1 MKEALKIVCL
11 FAVLLMAI
19 PSLALFAPGADGKPA
34 EAYANTEENDETSET
49 AAKDTEKNIPLEA
62 ETDAAAEPVQDTAN
76 TDADSGRDTLKVL
89 DFTTAQ
95 VTEIPL
101 RDYVVGAV
109 LAEMPAAYHSEALK
123 AQAVAARTY
132 AVRQREKQRLS
143 PSPELMGADISNDST
158 KYQAYF
164 TPVQAKSFF
173 GDGYETYLEKAE
185 KAVDDTEGL
194 ILMYGGEPI
203 VAAFHS
209 NSGGRTESAEV
220 VWGSPVD
227 YLVPVESEDDTKSP
241 AYLDEQ
247 IFTSEEVRERVE
259 REYPEA
265 GLTAAAGEWISVK
278 ETSASGTVTKML
290 IGGAELTGADF
301 RRLFSLRSA
310 NFTAVYNADE
320 DKFYVTTKGYGHGVG
335 MSQYGANAM
344 AVKGADFREILLHY
358 YTGAE
363 LADIDDMR

>member
-62 ETDAAAEPVQDTAN
+62 ETDAAAEPVQDIAN

-95 VTEIPL
+95 VMEIPL

-143 PSPELMGADISNDST
+143 PSPELMGADI
-158 KYQAYF
+158 QAYF

-265 GLTAAAGEWISVK
+265 ELTDAAGEWISVK

>member
-1 MKEALKIVCL
+1 MKELLKAVCL
-11 FAVLLMAI
+11 FALLLMAI
-19 PSLALFAPGADGKPA
+19 PSLALFAPRAGSEPVKAYTAEADGF
-34 EAYANTEENDETSET
+34 SET
-49 AAKDTEKNIPLEA
+49 AAQGTEKNISEQEA
-62 ETDAAAEPVQDTAN
+62 VRSSEALQDTENAEAKE
-76 TDADSGRDTLKVL
+76 DVLKVL

-95 VTEIPL
+95 VMEISL

-109 LAEMPAAYHSEALK
+109 LAEMPASYHSEALK

-194 ILMYGGEPI
+194 VLFYEGEPI

-220 VWGSPVD
+220 VWGNPVD
-227 YLVPVESEDDTKSP
+227 YLVPVESADDTKSP

-247 IFTSEEVRERVE
+247 VFTAEEVRERVKK
-259 REYPEA
+259 EYPEA
-265 GLTAAAGEWISVK
+265 ELSEAAGEWIEIK

-344 AVKGADFREILLHY
+344 AEKGADFSEILLHY

-363 LADIDDMR
+363 LAPAS